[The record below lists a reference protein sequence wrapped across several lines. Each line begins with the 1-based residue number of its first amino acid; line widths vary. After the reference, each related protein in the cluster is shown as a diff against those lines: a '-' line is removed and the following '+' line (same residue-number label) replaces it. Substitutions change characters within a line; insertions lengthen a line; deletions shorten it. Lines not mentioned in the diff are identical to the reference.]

1 MARIGAGK
9 LDRFLQKKPIR
20 FVSPWRVCVKPFSI
34 LCQVAP
40 IVFSM
45 TAFAAEGIQPDLLYH
60 NYCSVCHGDK
70 GDGNSRARNSLKP
83 PPRDFTR
90 PGQVNRDA
98 MVQIVTHGKPGT
110 AMVGWKTQL
119 SAAEI
124 DAVVD
129 YVRERFVAGESTA
142 GMPAIAG
149 VSGIHAHGGRAA
161 MPAAGV
167 SVPAPATQALPSARV
182 DMSLPYIGGLTGAA
196 DRGKA
201 FYDGNCATCH
211 GVKGDGQG
219 PRAYF
224 IRPVPR
230 DFLSE
235 AARMTL
241 NRPALQAAISA
252 GRLGTEMPAW
262 SKVIDEQQIV
272 DVAEYVFQSFILP
285 TPASA
290 RSE

>member
-1 MARIGAGK
+1 M
-9 LDRFLQKKPIR
+9 KPI
-20 FVSPWRVCVKPFSI
+20 SI

-45 TAFAAEGIQPDLLYH
+45 SAVAAGGIQPDLLYH

-83 PPRDFTR
+83 PPRDFTQ
-90 PGQVNRDA
+90 PGQANRDA

-119 SAAEI
+119 SGAEI
-124 DAVVD
+124 EAVVD
-129 YVRERFVAGESTA
+129 YVRTRFVSG
-142 GMPAIAG
+142 PASPGLPPVAG
-149 VSGIHAHGGRAA
+149 VSGIHAHGGRASP
-161 MPAAGV
+161 PAAGV
-167 SVPAPATQALPSARV
+167 SVAEPVVRRLPTVRV
-182 DMSLPYIGGLTGAA
+182 DMSLPYIGGLKGAA
-196 DRGKA
+196 SQGKA
-201 FYDGNCATCH
+201 FYDENCATCH

-230 DFLSE
+230 DFLSDE
-235 AARMTL
+235 ARMTL

-262 SKVIDEQQIV
+262 SKVINEQQIV
-272 DVAEYVFQSFILP
+272 DVAEYVLQSFIL
-285 TPASA
+285 TAPANA
-290 RSE
+290 RSQ